1 MWEIGEIHSFE
12 PQNKMTTLTKKR
24 KQVLELLGDK
34 KSYKPKEA
42 IVKIK
47 EISTKV
53 KRKFDETVE
62 LAIRLGIDAKQS
74 DQQVRSSVALP
85 GGTGKKVKIAV
96 IAKGEKVK
104 EAEAAGADVVGSE
117 DLIAK
122 IEGGFLDFEKL
133 VATPDMMGQMA
144 KLGKILGPK
153 GLMPNP
159 KDGTVSADLKKAIS
173 ELKAGK
179 VSFRAEKDSGIVH
192 APIGKISFDE
202 TKLLQNF
209 SAVMDGINRA
219 RPASAKGTYIRSVY
233 VSTSMG
239 PGLKIDLGSLDEL
252 HEHHE

>member
-1 MWEIGEIHSFE
+1 MATI
-12 PQNKMTTLTKKR
+12 TKRR
-24 KQVLELLGDK
+24 KQITELLGDK
-34 KSYKPKEA
+34 KLYKPKEA
-42 IVKIK
+42 ISKIK
-47 EISTKV
+47 EIAGKV
-53 KRKFDETVE
+53 KIKFDQTVD
-62 LAIRLGIDAKQS
+62 LAVRLGVDPKQS
-74 DQQVRSSVALP
+74 DQQVRSSVPLP

-159 KDGTVSADLKKAIS
+159 KDGTVSADLTKAIR

-192 APIGKISFDE
+192 APIGKLSFDE
-202 TKLLQNF
+202 NKLLANF
-209 SAVMDGINRA
+209 SAVMDSINKI

-233 VSTSMG
+233 VSSTMG

-252 HEHHE
+252 HEHH

>member
-1 MWEIGEIHSFE
+1 M
-12 PQNKMTTLTKKR
+12 QTLTKKK
-24 KQVLELLGDK
+24 KQINELLGEK
-34 KSYKPKEA
+34 KLYTPKEA
-42 IVKIK
+42 ISKIK
-47 EISTKV
+47 EVSGKV

-62 LAIRLGIDAKQS
+62 LAVRLGIDPKQS
-74 DQQVRSSVALP
+74 DQQVRSSVTLP
-85 GGTGKKVKIAV
+85 GGTGKKIKIAV

-159 KDGTVSADLKKAIS
+159 KDGTVSADLTKAIR

-192 APIGKISFDE
+192 APIGKLSFDE
-202 TKLLQNF
+202 NKLLQNF
-209 SAVMDGINRA
+209 SAVIEGVNKV
-219 RPASAKGTYIRSVY
+219 RPARAKGVYIRSVY
-233 VSTSMG
+233 ISTTMG

-252 HEHHE
+252 HEHHD